1 MHNLVDGFF
10 IGAAFSGC
18 ARSMAWTITAATVY
32 HELAQEV
39 SDYMVLTTAG
49 GLKPFTALAFNFV
62 SGWSV
67 VLGVII
73 ILAKDV
79 SDLDQGVMLAFGGGV
94 YLQIGATE
102 CMSRVHQHAS
112 HPKLLFTA
120 LLAFACGAIAIGL
133 VLLDHEHCGGDA
145 HAGHGH

>member
-1 MHNLVDGFF
+1 M
-10 IGAAFSGC
+10 
-18 ARSMAWTITAATVY
+18 
-32 HELAQEV
+32 
-39 SDYMVLTTAG
+39 LTTAG
-49 GLKPFTALAFNFV
+49 GLKPCTALALNFV

-67 VLGVII
+67 VLLHPLTSPYILLHPLTPSYRSVVLGVVIV
-73 ILAKDV
+73 LAKDV